1 MASRVSRFR
10 DRFSGMTGHKLESAL
25 FDWVAFPPGFGGG
38 VRKRL
43 FTAPRVFWLF
53 LSQVLEKD
61 CSCRESLRKFQAALF
76 RESGRK
82 SSSSTAA
89 YCKARFKLRPG
100 EIRQISGGIAG
111 RMNKACPWPWHGR
124 QVKVV
129 DGTGISMPDSP
140 ANGRAWPLSRK
151 SRPGC
156 GFPVMRLVAIFS
168 LATGAL
174 MEMAHGS
181 LEVHE
186 RTLCRSLWNILERG
200 DVLLGDRGFC
210 GFADFFLLKSKG
222 VDCVM
227 RKHGRRINAG
237 VIRKINKR
245 DRIVE
250 WRKTGVIPKWLDR
263 AEWETIP
270 EAMAVREV
278 EVTVSNPGFRT
289 RKVFVV
295 TTLLDDKLYPAGSIS
310 ELYRKRWRVEL
321 YFRDIKTTM
330 GMDILKCKTPK
341 MIETELWMK
350 VVAYNLIRAVM
361 MEAAMRHGV
370 LMEDVSFK
378 GTVSTIRSW
387 DMHLNV
393 QNDGRSLLDTF
404 YAMLDYIA
412 KDLVPN
418 RPDRIEPRARKRR
431 PKNYQLLNRP
441 RQIFHE
447 ISHRNRY
454 TKPLS

>member
-1 MASRVSRFR
+1 MCYLTKYKDLTPQA
-10 DRFSGMTGHKLESAL
+10 
-25 FDWVAFPPGFGGG
+25 
-38 VRKRL
+38 
-43 FTAPRVFWLF
+43 RVFWLF

-61 CSCRESLRKFQAALF
+61 CSCRESLRKFQAELF
-76 RESGRK
+76 RESGRR
-82 SSSSTAA
+82 SSPSTAA
-89 YCKARFKLRPG
+89 YCKARLKLRPG
-100 EIRQISGGIAG
+100 EVRRISGGIAG
-111 RMNKACPWPWHGR
+111 RMNKACPWSWYGR

-129 DGTGISMPDSP
+129 DGTGVSMPDSP
-140 ANGRAWPLSRK
+140 ANKRAWPLSGK

-156 GFPVMRLVAIFS
+156 WFPVMRMVAIFS

-174 MEMAHGS
+174 MELAHGP
-181 LEVHE
+181 LGVHE
-186 RTLCRSLWNILERG
+186 RTLCRSLWSILERG

-263 AEWETIP
+263 SEWEAIP

-278 EVTVSNPGFRT
+278 EVTVMNPGFRT

-295 TTLLDDKLYPAGSIS
+295 TTLLDEKLYPAGSIS

-330 GMDILKCKTPK
+330 AMDVLKCKTPE

-350 VVAYNLIRAVM
+350 VVAYNLIRAIM
-361 MEAAMRHGV
+361 MQAALKNGAPIEK
-370 LMEDVSFK
+370 LSFK
-378 GTVSTIRSW
+378 GTVSTILSW
-387 DMHLNV
+387 NIYRGV
-393 QNDGRSLLDTF
+393 YNKGSNLLDTF
-404 YAMLDYIA
+404 CAMLDYIA
-412 KDLVPN
+412 QDLVPD

-431 PKNYQLLNRP
+431 PKNYQLLNKP
-441 RQIFHE
+441 RHLFHE
-447 ISHRNRY
+447 ISHRNRH
-454 TKPLS
+454 KKGLS